1 MHIATDSLCR
11 DWHIGHKLR
20 MPPWESCSFGREETE
35 SQAEQR
41 SHRRLDGQ
49 RVQWPLELHVLLNTS
64 WFDSRVSHG
73 DSIFSVFCGGLVA
86 FSLLL
91 RFLGYSAGVVFL
103 LNSHDFLDPERLYFI
118 LFFLFCL
125 VLSLNSALANLQQHF

>member
-1 MHIATDSLCR
+1 
-11 DWHIGHKLR
+11 
-20 MPPWESCSFGREETE
+20 MPPWEPCSFGREETE

-41 SHRRLDGQ
+41 SHRRLDAQ
-49 RVQWPLELHVLLNTS
+49 HVQCPLELHVLLDTS

-73 DSIFSVFCGGLVA
+73 DSIFSVFCRGLAA

-91 RFLGYSAGVVFL
+91 RYLGYSAGVAFL
-103 LNSHDFLDPERLYFI
+103 LNSHDFLDPER